1 MSTINAITS
10 PAPAIVTTVDS
21 TGNLIL
27 QTAGT
32 NAVTYDANQNA
43 THTGYI
49 SAPNTFGYKN
59 RIINGAMM
67 IDQRNFGSATSG
79 ASNVY
84 MVDRFLIQGS
94 QTGKF
99 NYQQMNSANTS
110 APNYEASSAPT
121 GFTNSIKITVG
132 TPVTVGSSD
141 YFIVRQP
148 IEGNNVADFGYG
160 TSAAQTATL
169 SFWVKSSLTGLHSG
183 HLTNASSTRWY
194 TFTYTI
200 NAVNTWQ
207 YVSVT
212 IPGDITGTWN
222 RDNQMG
228 IYVGWSLGTGA
239 SNQTSAGA
247 WTTSTGIGVTGE
259 VNTVATSGATWY
271 ITGVQFEAGKVST
284 PFDMRSYGTELQM
297 CQRYFASMTMPTG
310 TSVDGYN
317 PYGASYNSYFPVT
330 LSLRTQPSVSFVGSG
345 MQYYSDG
352 GAWTSVGSFSYNNP
366 FSSFGPVFVG
376 FATDTQTSKLIRN
389 NSGSNVYFQFSA
401 EL

>member
-49 SAPNTFGYKN
+49 SAPNTFGFKN
-59 RIINGAMM
+59 RIINGDMR
-67 IDQRNFGSATSG
+67 IDQRNSGSATSG

-183 HLTNASSTRWY
+183 HLANASSNRWY

-207 YVSVT
+207 YISVT

-271 ITGVQFEAGKVST
+271 ITGAQLEVGSKAT
-284 PFDMRSYGTELQM
+284 PFDYRDYGRELMM
-297 CQRYFASMTMPTG
+297 CQRYFYTESVLPPSSYDAWNIYNGGSNSIRPSKFIPTMRIAPTVTFSS
-310 TSVDGYN
+310 TST
-317 PYGASYNSYFPVT
+317 F
-330 LSLRTQPSVSFVGSG
+330 
-345 MQYYSDG
+345 QYYNGSWNNITPVVYATG
-352 GAWTSVGSFSYNNP
+352 PNLVGIYIGAQVSPGTLVQL
-366 FSSFGPVFVG
+366 SSGTCNFL
-376 FATDTQTSKLIRN
+376 A
-389 NSGSNVYFQFSA
+389 SA